1 MIVNL
6 CYVRPLRSVRGEGC
20 KWQWPSATGG
30 WQPEATTSWQPVGN
44 QLATSW
50 RLVARAKRKSY
61 LPTYGTLRK
70 YPGSCRWSERATMNR
85 AAIEATIL
93 FWAGGTSARF
103 AP

>member
-50 RLVARAKRKSY
+50 RLVARAKVRALQKKKKKLSTY
-61 LPTYGTLRK
+61 LRYFT
-70 YPGSCRWSERATMNR
+70 
-85 AAIEATIL
+85 
-93 FWAGGTSARF
+93 
-103 AP
+103 